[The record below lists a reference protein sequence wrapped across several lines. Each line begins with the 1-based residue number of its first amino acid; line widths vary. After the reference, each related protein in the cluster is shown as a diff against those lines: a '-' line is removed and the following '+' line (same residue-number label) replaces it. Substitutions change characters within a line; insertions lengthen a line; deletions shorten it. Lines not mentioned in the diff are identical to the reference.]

1 MIGIYIVLGFVVVGA
16 IGLIF
21 FYHQK
26 RLKMTS
32 NTVAEVIRSEQREV
46 RDEKERRDETIVR
59 VRYSVS
65 GNTYEVEQ
73 VLRGRL
79 AARYPA
85 GRTLTVYYNPAEPD
99 MSRIDLST
107 AR

>member
-32 NTVAEVIRSEQREV
+32 TTVAEVIGAEQREV
-46 RDEKERRDETIVR
+46 RDEKERRDETLVR
-59 VRYSVS
+59 VRYSV
-65 GNTYEVEQ
+65 GGHQYEVEQ
-73 VLRGRL
+73 ILRGRQ

-85 GRTLTVYYNPAEPD
+85 GRMLTVYYNPAEPD
-99 MSRIDLST
+99 MSRISLS
-107 AR
+107 

>member
-16 IGLIF
+16 IALIF

-32 NTVAEVIRSEQREV
+32 TTVAEVVRSDQREV
-46 RDEKERRDETIVR
+46 RDEQERRDETVVR
-59 VRYSVS
+59 VRYKV
-65 GNTYEVEQ
+65 GGQTYEAEQ
-73 VLRGRL
+73 VLRGRQ

-85 GRTLTVYYNPAEPD
+85 GRTLTVHYNPAEPE
-99 MSRIDLST
+99 MSRLDMK
-107 AR
+107 